1 MSGIF
6 TSRVPLAVLAAIAGV
21 LFGVS
26 GPGYAQVASAGA
38 EVANGQQQT
47 SAWAVTTK
55 QTALSANVVGTS
67 QQHDDQTLAAA
78 IGAIHMSDALSD
90 VAVQY
95 SMLTGQPDS
104 IKCIAQANGKLAV
117 QTDQQR
123 EQDTA
128 RLMATYSSSR
138 VGSQA
143 QANQQLL
150 DLHRS
155 TYCTVSESK
164 GGMCKLTPNGMQGW
178 DQNYA
183 GAFTQGTL
191 SPEGE
196 LAGYAYAAMLTDVR
210 ADAAID
216 CRSSACAAAQA
227 AQLDAAA
234 AASIAAN
241 SMVEQVTDRRQPML
255 TGQ

>member
-1 MSGIF
+1 MKRMLCLACVGAAGALASMSGH
-6 TSRVPLAVLAAIAGV
+6 AQAIA
-21 LFGVS
+21 
-26 GPGYAQVASAGA
+26 AGTMTT
-38 EVANGQQQT
+38 NGQQQT

-55 QTALSANVVGTS
+55 QTALSANVVSTSEAQS
-67 QQHDDQTLAAA
+67 QQALANA
-78 IGAIHMSDALSD
+78 IGAMQMSDALTNA
-90 VAVQY
+90 AVQY

-104 IKCIAQANGKLAV
+104 IKCIAQANGKIAV

-123 EQDTA
+123 AQDTSH
-128 RLMATYSSSR
+128 LMATYSSTR

-143 QANQQLL
+143 VANQQLL
-150 DLHRS
+150 AMHRS
-155 TYCTVSESK
+155 TYCTVSESQA
-164 GGMCKLTPNGMQGW
+164 GLCKLTPNGMQGW

-183 GAFTQGTL
+183 GAFSQDTL

-216 CRSSACAAAQA
+216 CKSATCASAAA

-241 SMVEQVTDRRQPML
+241 SMVEQVTDRRQPVL

>member
-1 MSGIF
+1 MMMRKMRWVGVGAWCMLMSIG
-6 TSRVPLAVLAAIAGV
+6 AH
-21 LFGVS
+21 
-26 GPGYAQVASAGA
+26 AQTVAAGA
-38 EVANGQQQT
+38 TTLNGQQLT
-47 SAWAVTTK
+47 SAWAVSVK
-55 QTALSANVVGTS
+55 QSALSANSVSTVQVQS
-67 QQHDDQTLAAA
+67 QQTLAAS
-78 IGAIHMSDALSD
+78 IGAIDMTDALTHT
-90 VAVQY
+90 AVQY

-123 EQDTA
+123 AQDTGH
-128 RLMATYSSSR
+128 LMATYSSTR

-143 QANQQLL
+143 IANQQLL
-150 DLHRS
+150 AMHRT
-155 TYCTVSESK
+155 TYCMVSESQA
-164 GGMCKLTPNGMQGW
+164 GLCTLAPNGMQGW
-178 DQNYA
+178 DENYA
-183 GAFTQGTL
+183 GAFGQDTL
-191 SPEGE
+191 APEGE

-216 CRSSACAAAQA
+216 CNTRTCAAAES

-241 SMVEQVTDRRQPML
+241 SMVEQVTDRRQPIL

>member
-1 MSGIF
+1 MTKRTMLWAVMGAAGTLVSVGALAQT
-6 TSRVPLAVLAAIAGV
+6 TSATTMATD
-21 LFGVS
+21 
-26 GPGYAQVASAGA
+26 
-38 EVANGQQQT
+38 GQQQT
-47 SAWAVTTK
+47 SAWAVSVK
-55 QTALSANVVGTS
+55 QSALSANVVSKS
-67 QQHDDQTLAAA
+67 QVQSQQTLAAA
-78 IGAIHMSDALSD
+78 IGAIEMSDALTHA
-90 VAVQY
+90 AVQY
-95 SMLTGQPDS
+95 SMLTGQPDT
-104 IKCIAQANGKLAV
+104 IKCIAQADGKLAV

-123 EQDTA
+123 AQDTG
-128 RLMATYSSSR
+128 RLMATYSSTR

-143 QANQQLL
+143 LANQQLL
-150 DLHRS
+150 ATHRA
-155 TYCTVSESK
+155 TYCTVSESQA
-164 GGMCKLTPNGMQGW
+164 GLCTLTPNGMQGW

-183 GAFTQGTL
+183 GAFGQETL

-216 CRSSACAAAQA
+216 CKSTSCAAAQA

>member
-1 MSGIF
+1 MTKRILC
-6 TSRVPLAVLAAIAGV
+6 LASVGM
-21 LFGVS
+21 
-26 GPGYAQVASAGA
+26 ASALASVSALAQSISA
-38 EVANGQQQT
+38 ETMTTNGQQQT

-55 QTALSANVVGTS
+55 QTALSANVVSTS
-67 QQHDDQTLAAA
+67 EAQSQQTLAAA
-78 IGAIHMSDALSD
+78 IGAIQMSDALTNA
-90 VAVQY
+90 AVQY
-95 SMLTGQPDS
+95 SMLTGQPDT
-104 IKCIAQANGKLAV
+104 IKCIAQADGKMAV

-123 EQDTA
+123 EQDT
-128 RLMATYSSSR
+128 RNLMATYSSTR

-143 QANQQLL
+143 IANQQILAM
-150 DLHRS
+150 HRS
-155 TYCTVSESK
+155 TYCTVSESQA
-164 GGMCKLTPNGMQGW
+164 GSCKLTPNGMQGW
-178 DQNYA
+178 DENYA
-183 GAFTQGTL
+183 GAFGQDTL

-196 LAGYAYAAMLTDVR
+196 LAGYAYAGMLTDVR

-216 CRSSACAAAQA
+216 CKSAACSAAAA